1 MDNLGQ
7 LGAVLLVLALLS
19 ALVYGLRGKR
29 LPSFARDLRFAS
41 SPKRLQVIERVALTA
56 QHTLCLVRVGDRELI
71 VTTAPGN
78 CQVVPA
84 FENSRP
90 N

>member
-7 LGAVLLVLALLS
+7 LGAVLFVLALLS
-19 ALVYGLRGKR
+19 GAVYALRSKKLPGL
-29 LPSFARDLRFAS
+29 ARTMRFDTG
-41 SPKRLQVIERVALTA
+41 PKRLQVLERVALTA
-56 QHTLCLVRVGDRELI
+56 QHTLCLVRIGDRELI

-84 FENSRP
+84 PQDPQS
-90 N
+90 